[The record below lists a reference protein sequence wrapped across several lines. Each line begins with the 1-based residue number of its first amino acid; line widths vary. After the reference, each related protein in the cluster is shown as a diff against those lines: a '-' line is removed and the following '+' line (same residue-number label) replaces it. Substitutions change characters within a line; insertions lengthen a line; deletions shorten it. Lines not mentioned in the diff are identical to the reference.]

1 VRRIQILQFTPGGV
15 GSSALLEGAFDCV
28 AEAGNP
34 QLKVRVADV
43 RIDQAQYEKS
53 ICDSTLE
60 LIRAWRREP
69 ALAPEGLIV
78 TDDIAM
84 RAVAL
89 ALVQSGFGVE
99 KVLPIVC
106 QASEGIEHHYG
117 VPVARYEYQLGEAA
131 RTLINLLSLR
141 MRDKPLPKLPVMISG
156 ILR

>member
-1 VRRIQILQFTPGGV
+1 MRRIQILQFTPGGV